1 LYDRVPSSSP
11 SAKRPGG
18 GGGGTRGDGA
28 VCVALELKKPTRTSP
43 LGVELEA
50 DVDRR
55 GVRVVALDP
64 RGVGCTSGRLRV
76 GDVIFEV
83 NGTSVVEPNAAAA
96 LLRGSSRVVAMRVWR
111 AGPAARPPALPPAR
125 PPAVVGLTAA
135 NLRALNAQ
143 RQRQAAGRAASP
155 AAPRRQEVVA
165 ISPGSPQ
172 LTKPVTSPAPFSFNT
187 SHELDV

>member
-1 LYDRVPSSSP
+1 MPSSSP
-11 SAKRPGG
+11 SARRPGG
-18 GGGGTRGDGA
+18 GGGGTGGGGG

-111 AGPAARPPALPPAR
+111 AGPAARPPAR